1 MKRIFATTLFSAVL
15 SMMAISAFAQSES
28 RDEVLKQIETKRAEL
43 AALEKKFL
51 SPSEEDRAAYPD
63 FLSQSDSGLI
73 RLLPREVYES
83 ESYKINKKT
92 IVIRGGGS
100 YYSFLLRTHEYG
112 DGTDVGLDSG
122 HLRVGFAGF
131 NFGIMTNLG
140 NVPFEEI
147 MPEHPFA
154 HFVSTYSPPLKEPEV
169 RSEQMRFGRGV
180 TVGDTIYRNS
190 LPVEVNSTYLLR
202 SIDYYAKEN
211 VMVVLRV
218 VRKDTDGS
226 VIIVWKILKKYPQPE
241 VTRNK
246 ETAQSTLDK

>member
-1 MKRIFATTLFSAVL
+1 MKRIFAATLLVGLSLIAIDAFS
-15 SMMAISAFAQSES
+15 QSES
-28 RDEVLKQIETKRAEL
+28 RDELLKQIETKRAEL
-43 AALEKKFL
+43 SALETRFL
-51 SPSEEDRAAYPD
+51 SPSAEDRAAYAE
-63 FLSQSDSGLI
+63 FLRQSDTGLI

-83 ESYKINKKT
+83 ESYKNNKKT
-92 IVIRGGGS
+92 ITMRGGGS

-112 DGTDVGLDSG
+112 EGTDIGLDSG
-122 HLRVGFAGF
+122 QLRVGFAGF

-154 HFVSTYSPPLKEPEV
+154 HFVSTYSPPVKEPEV

-190 LPVEVNSTYLLR
+190 FPIEVNSTYLLR

-211 VMVVLRV
+211 VLVVLRI

-241 VTRNK
+241 VARNK
-246 ETAQSTLDK
+246 ETAQ